1 MYSYCLLYFFHFLIA
16 GDVSNTN
23 KRGRTQMHDV
33 HARKER
39 KLIIL
44 NSQNQPVG
52 PTDDVVIELSS
63 FLGTLARNATL
74 CPFDILDWRSMYTK
88 KDLWDYTK
96 VCSLQ

>member
-1 MYSYCLLYFFHFLIA
+1 MGNKQIEAQSGVL
-16 GDVSNTN
+16 SSPN
-23 KRGRTQMHDV
+23 KRSRTQMHDV

-44 NSQNQPVG
+44 NSQSQPVD

-74 CPFDILDWRSMYTK
+74 FPFDILDWRSMYTK

>member
-1 MYSYCLLYFFHFLIA
+1 MYFLIA
-16 GDVSNTN
+16 EDVSSPN

-39 KLIIL
+39 TLIIL
-44 NSQNQPVG
+44 NCQNQPVG
-52 PTDDVVIELSS
+52 PIDDVVIELSS

-74 CPFDILDWRSMYTK
+74 CPFDILDWRSMDSK
-88 KDLWDYTK
+88 NDLWDYTK

>member
-1 MYSYCLLYFFHFLIA
+1 
-16 GDVSNTN
+16 
-23 KRGRTQMHDV
+23 MHDV
-33 HARKER
+33 HDRKER

-52 PTDDVVIELSS
+52 PTDDVVMELSS
-63 FLGTLARNATL
+63 FLETLARNATL
-74 CPFDILDWRSMYTK
+74 FPFDILDWRSMDTK